1 MLHTERDA
9 RKPHKWPHGKPDNM
23 PKLIAIS
30 LDMMISAPFIAI
42 LFYIMSRSIFA
53 INIYTNQL
61 YSYAYFLSS
70 YLNSQI
76 HYEFLNNATSL
87 ALLPIK
93 GNCTACR
100 ILTYWNISYEVPIYE
115 NTS

>member
-1 MLHTERDA
+1 MLHTGRDA
-9 RKPHKWPHGKPDNM
+9 RKPYKWPHGRLDNM

-42 LFYIMSRSIFA
+42 LFYIMSKSVFA
-53 INIYTNQL
+53 MNIYTSQL

-76 HYEFLNNATSL
+76 HYEFLNNFASL
-87 ALLPIK
+87 ALLPM
-93 GNCTACR
+93 GDNCTTCR
-100 ILTYWNISYEVPIYE
+100 ILTYSNVSYEVPIYE